1 VSVSFDRQHIF
12 SCLPSQQISIP
23 SIRRPDVSLNWA
35 RMTAPDGLPA
45 LHHGRHHC
53 QERTVVIDTILNMMN
68 DPVQQWV
75 VFAAILVLLG
85 PLEFLIVR
93 FLWSLPK
100 AQRRTLIMIVLAVI
114 FFPLIFLFL
123 ALTAD
128 PDD

>member
-1 VSVSFDRQHIF
+1 
-12 SCLPSQQISIP
+12 
-23 SIRRPDVSLNWA
+23 
-35 RMTAPDGLPA
+35 M
-45 LHHGRHHC
+45 
-53 QERTVVIDTILNMMN
+53 IDTILNMMN

-75 VFAAILVLLG
+75 VFAALLVLLG

-100 AQRRTLIMIVLAVI
+100 AHRRTLAKIVLVVI

-123 ALTAD
+123 TFTAD